1 MTYEN
6 LVVNIKVQVIHTK
19 EVSCLKN
26 LNLKSARKRKQLT
39 QSQLAEMIKV
49 VGKAAVSNWETGYS
63 KPRLEVAILVS
74 EILEEDIAFLFGYDV
89 QVSCT
94 KSAV

>member
-1 MTYEN
+1 M
-6 LVVNIKVQVIHTK
+6 KVQVIHTK

-26 LNLKSARKRKQLT
+26 LNLRSARKKKQLT
-39 QSQLAEMIKV
+39 QSQLADMIRV

-63 KPRLEVAILVS
+63 RPRLEVAILVS
-74 EILEEDIAFLFGYDV
+74 QILEEDVAFLFGYNV

-94 KSAV
+94 KNAG

>member
-1 MTYEN
+1 M
-6 LVVNIKVQVIHTK
+6 
-19 EVSCLKN
+19 KN

-39 QSQLAEMIKV
+39 QSQLADMIKV
-49 VGKAAVSNWETGYS
+49 VGKATVSNWETGYS

-74 EILEEDIAFLFGYDV
+74 EILEEDVAFLFGYDV

-94 KSAV
+94 KKAV

>member
-74 EILEEDIAFLFGYDV
+74 EILEEDITFLFGYNV